1 MSDAVLSRTDAL
13 LVAVVE
19 RELAASREQA
29 GAERAPGD
37 VGQRLL
43 RELLRDGVD
52 GRVRDRVEDERGLGH
67 QVRTPRGPGRGRG
80 GLDGGHRGA
89 QVAGRLGRP
98 PERGP
103 ELAPRGLR
111 RARCDRERGLVEPG
125 ALLGGEACDGVVGRP
140 DRPRAGAVGLAVRGQ
155 LAPVPGDVREV
166 LGEITGVPGLGGL
179 GDRTVPGQPLTGGQR
194 GLDGVAG
201 QRVDEAVLAGP
212 DLVDQSVRP
221 HLVEPREAR
230 RHRLVE
236 RGGEERERE
245 VATGD
250 RRGLHE
256 TSAVGPE
263 AVETGGDHVE
273 HGARGPVGPPGTVG
287 DRPRDLADE
296 QRVPARDVEDGV
308 RGRVVR
314 AGGELGADL
323 VDVEPV
329 QVEALGAGCAGEV
342 RQHPR
347 EQAARVG
354 VPVGGDQ
361 QHAGPGHRRRGVLE
375 DVQGGL
381 VAAVDVVDDD
391 HEPVGLPRRAQ
402 VGDDVLDDP
411 EAVLGRRRVS
421 RQHLDVRT
429 DAAQHLAPRPERG
442 RPRRLRAARPGHGRA
457 AREGP
462 TRELLGQPG
471 LADPRLPRAEDET
484 PRAGA
489 RRVEPALQELQL
501 AGPTHQRTARGA
513 HRQPPGTEGGRTW
526 RRIASVTSAGAVCRA
541 AWL

>member
-1 MSDAVLSRTDAL
+1 MAVRALPVRRPSAIISVASSARSARPAGPGQASWRARSAAASAPSSPVARASVSDAVLEPADEV

-52 GRVRDRVEDERGLGH
+52 GRVRDRVEDERGLGQ
-67 QVRTPRGPGRGRG
+67 QVRTPGGPGCGRG

-89 QVAGRLGRP
+89 QVAGGLGRP

-125 ALLGGEACDGVVGRP
+125 ALLGGEACDGVLGRP

-179 GDRTVPGQPLTGGQR
+179 GDRTVSGQPLAAGQR

-201 QRVDEAVLAGP
+201 QGVDEAVLAEP
-212 DLVDQSVRP
+212 DLVDQPVRP

-256 TSAVGPE
+256 ASAVGPE
-263 AVETGGDHVE
+263 AVETGGDDVE
-273 HGARGPVGPPGTVG
+273 HGARRPVGPPRPVG

-308 RGRVVR
+308 RGRVAV
-314 AGGELGADL
+314 GDLGELGADL
-323 VDVEPV
+323 VEVEAAQVEP
-329 QVEALGAGCAGEV
+329 LGAGRPGEV

-361 QHAGPGHRRRGVLE
+361 QHAGPGHRRRGV
-375 DVQGGL
+375 
-381 VAAVDVVDDD
+381 A
-391 HEPVGLPRRAQ
+391 
-402 VGDDVLDDP
+402 
-411 EAVLGRRRVS
+411 
-421 RQHLDVRT
+421 
-429 DAAQHLAPRPERG
+429 
-442 RPRRLRAARPGHGRA
+442 
-457 AREGP
+457 
-462 TRELLGQPG
+462 
-471 LADPRLPRAEDET
+471 
-484 PRAGA
+484 
-489 RRVEPALQELQL
+489 
-501 AGPTHQRTARGA
+501 
-513 HRQPPGTEGGRTW
+513 
-526 RRIASVTSAGAVCRA
+526 
-541 AWL
+541 